1 MIAGKTGMEPEGPCM
16 KNFRLVYRPAAPLLK
31 CAVLV
36 SILLSGV
43 AMGVIALRCNSV
55 QANTQSLRNQA
66 IALEGE
72 NERLTQDI
80 QQLGTPQS
88 IRQLAA
94 ELLGLVDPD
103 SVFFNPVEPTDPS

>member
-1 MIAGKTGMEPEGPCM
+1 M
-16 KNFRLVYRPAAPLLK
+16 VSRPAAPLLK

-43 AMGVIALRCNSV
+43 AMGVIAMRCNSV

-103 SVFFNPVEPTDPS
+103 SVFFNPVGPTDPS

>member
-1 MIAGKTGMEPEGPCM
+1 M

-43 AMGVIALRCNSV
+43 AMGVIALRCSSV

-94 ELLGLVDPD
+94 ELLELVDPD

>member
-1 MIAGKTGMEPEGPCM
+1 MRAAKRPLSKI
-16 KNFRLVYRPAAPLLK
+16 RLVYRPAAPLLK

-36 SILLSGV
+36 AILLSGV
-43 AMGVIALRCNSV
+43 AMGVIVMRHKSV
-55 QANTQSLRNQA
+55 QANTQSLREQA

-72 NERLTQDI
+72 NNRLTQNI

>member
-1 MIAGKTGMEPEGPCM
+1 M
-16 KNFRLVYRPAAPLLK
+16 

-88 IRQLAA
+88 IRKLAA

>member
-1 MIAGKTGMEPEGPCM
+1 M
-16 KNFRLVYRPAAPLLK
+16 KNIRLVYRPAAPLLK

-43 AMGVIALRCNSV
+43 AMGVIALRCNSIK
-55 QANTQSLRNQA
+55 ANTQSLQA
-66 IALEGE
+66 VALEGE
-72 NERLTQDI
+72 NNRLTQNI
-80 QQLGTPQS
+80 QQLGTPES
-88 IRQLAA
+88 IRQLAG